1 MATLLSNDANK
12 NLSDTKAFNVAVVK
26 TAQVTSKIT
35 KIESVNALVHIA
47 TAIVASGSTGRVIRV
62 TSAARFVIIN
72 KH

>member
-35 KIESVNALVHIA
+35 KIESVNALDHIA
-47 TAIVASGSTGRVIRV
+47 TVIVASMDWEYREDD
-62 TSAARFVIIN
+62 
-72 KH
+72 

>member
-1 MATLLSNDANK
+1 MATLLSNDANE

-35 KIESVNALVHIA
+35 KIESVNALDHIA
-47 TAIVASGSTGRVIRV
+47 TVIVASGSTGRVIRV